1 MSAPKGHKWIET
13 EDGSK
18 TLYSERFDENCHS
31 TSGAVEETKTHY
43 LKGCGIEELLLN
55 CDDVY
60 ILEVGFGAGVGW
72 FETVNLA
79 KKINHARL
87 HFYSLEID
95 PELPQFILPE
105 AKTENDVLSWSDQGH
120 SLKVLLGDARQKLPK
135 MKNKLPQFQAI
146 YQDAFS
152 PKKNPTLWTREWF
165 EVLGSLAAPKAKLS
179 TYSSS
184 IPARKAM
191 HEAGWGIFP
200 GETFAR
206 KRSSTRAI
214 WGEESS
220 IDILDKLN
228 KHEASAFKDQ
238 DLL

>member
-13 EDGSK
+13 DDGSK

-43 LKGCGIEELLLN
+43 LKGCGIEELLLTH
-55 CDDVY
+55 DDVY

-72 FETVNLA
+72 FETMKAA
-79 KKINHARL
+79 KKIHHARL

-95 PELPQFILPE
+95 PELPLYLLPDSVIDNGILHWIDE
-105 AKTENDVLSWSDQGH
+105 DH
-120 SLKVLLGDARQKLPK
+120 SLKVILGDARLVLPQIKTQLPK
-135 MKNKLPQFQAI
+135 FQAI

-152 PKKNPTLWTREWF
+152 PKKNPTLWTKEWF
-165 EVLGSLAAPKAKLS
+165 ELLGSLCAPQAKLS

-214 WGEESS
+214 WGESS
-220 IDILDKLN
+220 SPEILEKLN
-228 KHEASAFKDQ
+228 NHAAPAFKDQ
-238 DLL
+238 DL